1 MIKLTDPP
9 KWLYKP
15 IEVNNLAQIQKEIL
29 PIILKKI
36 PNFIF
41 EPPNFYRLLPEDIVP
56 YAPNYIE
63 LIKTIGIYD
72 RWLLSAVITTNR
84 GIITPIHVDNKN
96 WFKNCYG
103 LNIPIV
109 NCEGTYTV
117 WYDTEI
123 GNSLYEEGDWR
134 DTACS
139 QKENTPATE
148 IGRWEMSQ
156 PAWINVSIPHQAVST
171 HMKPRA
177 IISARFD
184 PEIHELLYN

>member
-1 MIKLTDPP
+1 MSTFKDPP
-9 KWLYKP
+9 TWLYKP
-15 IEVNNLAQIQKEIL
+15 IQIDNLKEIQAEIL

-36 PNFIF
+36 PNFIS

-56 YAPNYIE
+56 YAPSYVE
-63 LIKTIGIYD
+63 LIKTVGIYD

-96 WFKNCYG
+96 WQKNCYG

-117 WYDTEI
+117 WYDAEI
-123 GNSLYEEGDWR
+123 GDSLYEAGDWR
-134 DTACS
+134 DTACT
-139 QKENTPATE
+139 QKENTPARE
-148 IGRWEMSQ
+148 IGRWEMSKS
-156 PAWINVSIPHQAVST
+156 AWINVSIPHQAVST

-184 PEIHELLYN
+184 PELHEVLYN